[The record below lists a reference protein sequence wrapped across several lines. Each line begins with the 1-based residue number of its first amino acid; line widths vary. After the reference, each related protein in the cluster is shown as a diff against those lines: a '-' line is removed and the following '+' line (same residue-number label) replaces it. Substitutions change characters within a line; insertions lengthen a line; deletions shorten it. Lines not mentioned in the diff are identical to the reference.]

1 MSTNSVIKKKAYKE
15 YQTFKLYL
23 NQVVNLSN
31 ENYFRALNR
40 GFGLIWLTDFRQLC
54 GLLMLWV
61 DESEKYLENL
71 RLPFN
76 EISRDFNNQNL
87 NCFPQVRP

>member
-1 MSTNSVIKKKAYKE
+1 MELYLRTKK

-40 GFGLIWLTDFRQLC
+40 DFGLIWLTDFRQLC